1 MVKHPGTKPRIGLL
15 GTGPW
20 AARTHAPALAGHAG
34 IEFSG
39 VWGRRPEAAAE
50 LAAASGTRAYD
61 DVDALFAASDA
72 VALALPPDVQA
83 PLAERA
89 AEAGCHVLL
98 DKPVATTVAGA
109 RAVAEAVEAAGV
121 ASVVFCTLRFA
132 EPTARWIDAQAAA
145 GGWFLGEAHWLGS
158 LYGPGSSSAY
168 AASPWRREK
177 GGLWDVGPHVLS
189 VYLPVLGDVT
199 DITAVPGPAD
209 THHLVLRHT
218 SGASSTATLTLSA
231 PPEAA
236 GAALSLYGSAG
247 RAELPRWEGA
257 VGAFGAAVDALVAAA
272 RTGEPH
278 ACDARFG
285 LRLTEIL
292 TTAEAQVARRL
303 QERPSR
309 EAVSSSAPDSAPD
322 SAPHSASTAAP

>member
-1 MVKHPGTKPRIGLL
+1 MAKKVGAKPRIGLL

-20 AARTHAPALAGHAG
+20 AARTHAPALAGHADA
-34 IEFSG
+34 EFSG
-39 VWGRRPEAAAE
+39 VWGRRPEAAAA
-50 LAAASGTRAYD
+50 LAAASGTRAFD
-61 DVDALFAASDA
+61 DVDALFEASDA

-83 PLAERA
+83 PLAVRA

-109 RAVAEAVEAAGV
+109 RTVVDAVDAAGV

-132 EPTARWIDAQAAA
+132 EPTARWIDEQAAA

-158 LYGPGSSSAY
+158 LYGPGSASAY

-199 DITAVPGPAD
+199 AITAVPGPGD
-209 THHLVLRHT
+209 THHLVLRHA
-218 SGASSTATLTLSA
+218 SGASSTATLTLGA
-231 PPEAA
+231 PPAAAEAA
-236 GAALSLYGSAG
+236 LTLHGTAG
-247 RAELPRWEGA
+247 RAELPRWDGA
-257 VGAFGAAVDALVAAA
+257 VTAFAAAVDALVTSA
-272 RTGEPH
+272 RTGRPH
-278 ACDARFG
+278 PCDARFG

-292 TTAEAQVARRL
+292 TEAERR
-303 QERPSR
+303 
-309 EAVSSSAPDSAPD
+309 
-322 SAPHSASTAAP
+322 AAGHA

>member
-1 MVKHPGTKPRIGLL
+1 MAKQLGARPRIGLL

-20 AARTHAPALAGHAG
+20 AGHTHAPALAGHPDV
-34 IEFSG
+34 EFSG
-39 VWGRRPEAAAE
+39 VWGRRPEAAEA
-50 LAAASGTRAYD
+50 LAAASGTRAYE

-83 PLAERA
+83 PLAVRA
-89 AEAGCHVLL
+89 AAAGCHVLL

-109 RAVAEAVEAAGV
+109 REVADAVGAAGV

-132 EPTARWIDAQAAA
+132 EPTASWIEEQAAA
-145 GGWFLGEAHWLGS
+145 DGWFLGEAHWLGS
-158 LYGPGSSSAY
+158 LYGSGSTSEY

-199 DITAVPGPAD
+199 EITAAPGPGD
-209 THHLVLRHT
+209 TRHLALRHA

-236 GAALSLYGSAG
+236 EAALTLYGTKG
-247 RAELPRWEGA
+247 RAEMPRWDGA
-257 VGAFGAAVDALVAAA
+257 LDAFGAAVDALVAAA
-272 RTGEPH
+272 RTGVPH
-278 ACDARFG
+278 PCDARFG

-292 TTAEAQVARRL
+292 TEAERLAAAR
-303 QERPSR
+303 
-309 EAVSSSAPDSAPD
+309 
-322 SAPHSASTAAP
+322 

>member
-1 MVKHPGTKPRIGLL
+1 MAKQLGAKPRIGLL

-34 IEFSG
+34 VEFSG
-39 VWGRRPEAAAE
+39 VWGRRPDAAAA
-50 LAAASGTRAYD
+50 LAAESGTRAYD
-61 DVDALFAASDA
+61 DVDALLAASDA

-83 PLAERA
+83 PLAVRA

-98 DKPVATTVAGA
+98 DKPVATTVDGA

-132 EPTARWIDAQAAA
+132 EPTARWIEERAAE

-158 LYGPGSSSAY
+158 LYGPGSASVY

-199 DITAVPGPAD
+199 AITAAPGPGD
-209 THHLVLRHT
+209 THHLVLRHA
-218 SGASSTATLTLSA
+218 SGASSTATLTLGA

-236 GAALSLYGSAG
+236 EAALTLYGTGG
-247 RAELPRWEGA
+247 RAGMPSWDGA

-272 RTGEPH
+272 RTGTSHP
-278 ACDARFG
+278 CDARFG

-292 TTAEAQVARRL
+292 TEAETRARAARPRL
-303 QERPSR
+303 
-309 EAVSSSAPDSAPD
+309 
-322 SAPHSASTAAP
+322 

>member
-1 MVKHPGTKPRIGLL
+1 MAKLPGAKPRIGLL

-20 AARTHAPALAGHAG
+20 AARTHAPALTGHQG
-34 IEFSG
+34 VEFSG
-39 VWGRRPEAAAE
+39 VWGRRPEAAEA

-83 PLAERA
+83 PLAVRA

-109 RAVAEAVEAAGV
+109 REVAEAVEKAGV

-132 EPTARWIDAQAAA
+132 EATARWIEERTAA

-158 LYGPGSSSAY
+158 LYGPGSTSAY

-199 DITAVPGPAD
+199 AITAVPGPAD
-209 THHLVLRHT
+209 THHLVLRHS

-236 GAALSLYGSAG
+236 EVSLALYGTGG
-247 RAELPRWEGA
+247 RAELPRWGGA
-257 VGAFGAAVDALVAAA
+257 VEAFGTAVDALITSA

-278 ACDARFG
+278 PCDARFG

-292 TTAEAQVARRL
+292 TEAERLAAQ
-303 QERPSR
+303 
-309 EAVSSSAPDSAPD
+309 SAADKA
-322 SAPHSASTAAP
+322 

>member
-1 MVKHPGTKPRIGLL
+1 MAKLPGAKPRIGLL

-20 AARTHAPALAGHAG
+20 AARTHAPALAGHQG
-34 IEFSG
+34 VEFSG
-39 VWGRRPEAAAE
+39 VWGRRPEAAEA

-83 PLAERA
+83 PLAVRA

-109 RAVAEAVEAAGV
+109 REVAEAVEKAGV

-132 EPTARWIDAQAAA
+132 ETTARWIEERTAA

-199 DITAVPGPAD
+199 AITAVPGPAD
-209 THHLVLRHT
+209 THHLVLRHS
-218 SGASSTATLTLSA
+218 SGAGSTATLTLSA
-231 PPEAA
+231 PLEAA
-236 GAALSLYGSAG
+236 EVSLALYGTGG
-247 RAELPRWEGA
+247 RAELPRWDGA
-257 VGAFGAAVDALVAAA
+257 VEAFGTAVDALITAA

-278 ACDARFG
+278 PCDARFG

-292 TTAEAQVARRL
+292 TEAERLAAQ
-303 QERPSR
+303 
-309 EAVSSSAPDSAPD
+309 SAADKA
-322 SAPHSASTAAP
+322 

>member
-1 MVKHPGTKPRIGLL
+1 MAKHLGSKPRIGLL

-20 AARTHAPALAGHAG
+20 AARTHAPALAGHPG
-34 IEFSG
+34 ITFSG
-39 VWGRRPEAAAE
+39 VWGRRAEAATG
-50 LAAASGTRAYD
+50 LARASGTRAYE
-61 DVDALFAASDA
+61 DVEALFEASDA

-83 PLAERA
+83 PFAVRA
-89 AEAGCHVLL
+89 AAAGCHVLL
-98 DKPVATTVAGA
+98 DKPVATTVELA
-109 RAVAEAVEAAGV
+109 REVTGAVAAAGV

-132 EPTARWIDAQAAA
+132 EPTARWIDERAAA

-158 LYGPGSSSAY
+158 LYGPGSASAY
-168 AASPWRREK
+168 AASPWRKEK

-199 DITAVPGPAD
+199 EVTAVPGPDD
-209 THHLVLRHT
+209 TRHLVLRHA
-218 SGASSTATLTLSA
+218 SGASSTTTLTLSA

-236 GAALSLYGSAG
+236 GAALSLYGTRG
-247 RAELPRWEGA
+247 RVDLPRWNGA
-257 VGAFGAAVDALVAAA
+257 VDAFAAAVDALVTAA

-292 TTAEAQVARRL
+292 TEAERRAG
-303 QERPSR
+303 P
-309 EAVSSSAPDSAPD
+309 
-322 SAPHSASTAAP
+322 

>member
-1 MVKHPGTKPRIGLL
+1 MAKHLGDRPRIGLL

-20 AARTHAPALAGHAG
+20 AGRTHAPALAAHRG

-39 VWGRRPEAAAE
+39 VWGRRPEAAAA
-50 LAAASGTRAYD
+50 LAEASGTRAYE

-83 PLAERA
+83 PLAVRA

-109 RAVAEAVEAAGV
+109 RKVAEAVEAAGA

-132 EPTARWIDAQAAA
+132 EPTARWIEEQTAA

-158 LYGPGSSSAY
+158 LYGTGSSSAY

-189 VYLPVLGDVT
+189 VLLPVLGDVT
-199 DITAVPGPAD
+199 EITAARGPAD
-209 THHLVLRHT
+209 THHLVLRHA

-236 GAALSLYGSAG
+236 EAALTLYGTGGKAV
-247 RAELPRWEGA
+247 LPGWDGA
-257 VGAFGAAVDALVAAA
+257 VGAFGAAVDALIGAA
-272 RTGEPH
+272 RSGEPD

-292 TTAEAQVARRL
+292 TEAETKAEAATS
-303 QERPSR
+303 P
-309 EAVSSSAPDSAPD
+309 EA
-322 SAPHSASTAAP
+322 

>member
-1 MVKHPGTKPRIGLL
+1 MAKLPGAKPRIGLL

-20 AARTHAPALAGHAG
+20 AARTHAPALAGHPG
-34 IEFSG
+34 VEFSG
-39 VWGRRPEAAAE
+39 VWGRRPEAAEA

-61 DVDALFAASDA
+61 DVDALLAASDA

-83 PLAERA
+83 PLAVRA

-109 RAVAEAVEAAGV
+109 REVAEAVEKAGV

-132 EPTARWIDAQAAA
+132 ETTARWIEERTAA

-158 LYGPGSSSAY
+158 LYGPGSTSAY

-199 DITAVPGPAD
+199 AITAVPGPAD
-209 THHLVLRHT
+209 THHLVLRHS
-218 SGASSTATLTLSA
+218 SGASSTTTLTLSA

-236 GAALSLYGSAG
+236 EVSLALYGTGG
-247 RAELPRWEGA
+247 RAELPRWGGA
-257 VGAFGAAVDALVAAA
+257 VEAFGTAVDALITAA

-278 ACDARFG
+278 PCDARFG

-292 TTAEAQVARRL
+292 TEAERLAAQ
-303 QERPSR
+303 
-309 EAVSSSAPDSAPD
+309 SAADKA
-322 SAPHSASTAAP
+322 

>member
-1 MVKHPGTKPRIGLL
+1 MAKLPGAKPRIGLL

-20 AARTHAPALAGHAG
+20 AARTHAPALAGHQG
-34 IEFSG
+34 VEFSG
-39 VWGRRPEAAAE
+39 VWGRRPEAAEA

-83 PLAERA
+83 PLAVRA

-109 RAVAEAVEAAGV
+109 REVAAAVEKAGV

-132 EPTARWIDAQAAA
+132 EATARWIEERTAA

-158 LYGPGSSSAY
+158 LYGPGSTSAY

-199 DITAVPGPAD
+199 AITAVPGPAD
-209 THHLVLRHT
+209 THHLVLRHS

-236 GAALSLYGSAG
+236 EVSLALYGTGG
-247 RAELPRWEGA
+247 RAELPRWGGA
-257 VGAFGAAVDALVAAA
+257 VEAFGTAVDALITSA

-278 ACDARFG
+278 PCDARFG

-292 TTAEAQVARRL
+292 TEAERLAAQ
-303 QERPSR
+303 
-309 EAVSSSAPDSAPD
+309 SAADKA
-322 SAPHSASTAAP
+322 

>member
-1 MVKHPGTKPRIGLL
+1 MAKHQGAKPRIGLL

-20 AARTHAPALAGHAG
+20 AARTHAPALAGHPG
-34 IEFSG
+34 VEFSG
-39 VWGRRPEAAAE
+39 VWGRRPEAAEA

-72 VALALPPDVQA
+72 VAFALPPDVQA
-83 PLAERA
+83 PLAVRA

-98 DKPVATTVAGA
+98 DKPVATTVAAA
-109 RAVAEAVEAAGV
+109 REVAEATEKAGV

-132 EPTARWIDAQAAA
+132 ETTARWIEEQTAA

-158 LYGPGSSSAY
+158 LYGPGSTSDY

-199 DITAVPGPAD
+199 AITAAPGPAD
-209 THHLVLRHT
+209 THHLVLRHG

-231 PPEAA
+231 PPEAVEVT
-236 GAALSLYGSAG
+236 LSLHGTRG
-247 RAELPRWEGA
+247 RAELPRWGGA
-257 VGAFGAAVDALVAAA
+257 VDAFAAAVDALLTAA
-272 RTGEPH
+272 RTGQAHP
-278 ACDARFG
+278 CDARFG

-292 TTAEAQVARRL
+292 TEAERLAAQ
-303 QERPSR
+303 
-309 EAVSSSAPDSAPD
+309 SAADKA
-322 SAPHSASTAAP
+322 